1 MKIAI
6 IGFGRFGQLWAKIM
20 KDFGEVLIFN
30 DSNKRAIADNLGVR
44 YFGFDQLKNLKEA
57 DYIFIAVP
65 IRNALEVMQKIKP
78 FVRRGSLVMDVC
90 SVKVNPC
97 KWLQEVFSDEVEIMG
112 THPMFGPDSAKTG
125 LAGKQMVLC
134 PLRISEEKLKLLRD
148 IFTKLELQI
157 IETTPEEHD
166 RQTAYSLA
174 MVHFLG
180 RGLEK
185 LELEQITIRTLGFE
199 SLLTLQNNVSND
211 SWQLFE
217 DMQSHNPYA
226 EEMRRRVVDSLV
238 ALENSLVQTASP
250 EGESYE
256 QAKQ

>member
-6 IGFGRFGQLWAKIM
+6 IGFGRFGQLWAKLM
-20 KDFGEVLIFN
+20 KPFGEVLVFN
-30 DSNKRAIADNLGVR
+30 DSDKSNVANEMGVA
-44 YFGFDQLKNLKEA
+44 YFGFDQLGNLKEA
-57 DYIFIAVP
+57 DFLFIAVP
-65 IRNALEVMQKIKP
+65 IRSSLEVMQKIKP
-78 FVRRGSLVMDVC
+78 FVGRGALVMDVC

-97 KWLQEVFSDEVEIMG
+97 KWLQEIFPDEFEIMG

-125 LAGKQMVLC
+125 LADKQMVLC
-134 PLRISEEKLKLLRD
+134 PLRVSQDKLKKLKD
-148 IFTKLELQI
+148 VFTKLGLQI

-185 LELEQITIRTLGFE
+185 LNLEQIAIRTLGFE

-217 DMQSHNPYA
+217 DMQKHNPYT

-238 ALENSLVQTASP
+238 ALEKSLVQTALP
-250 EGESYE
+250 EGESHE
-256 QAKQ
+256 